1 MRLLA
6 ALLVCL
12 AAAPLPAWSCP
23 GDCNGNGA
31 VAIDELILGVR
42 ISLGDAPLAQCPAF
56 DVTPDGELRIDELIR
71 GVGSAATGCPATPT
85 PTPSLT
91 ATPSATPTDTPTA
104 VSTDTSTA
112 TPTVP
117 PVAGRWRED
126 TLGVETSTCGDPL
139 TTTFGDELAARG
151 PCEQEVVSTG
161 ELAVRVSDCS
171 GQTTD
176 GALDRDGTITLVF
189 PPDANTVE
197 GCTVTLT
204 TTTVIPAASSPT
216 TARYTFAIDFTGA
229 CPLTA
234 CVITA
239 SGEWTRLD

>member
-6 ALLVCL
+6 TALLVCL
-12 AAAPLPAWSCP
+12 AAGPLPAQSCP
-23 GDCNGNGA
+23 GDCNGNGT
-31 VAIDELILGVR
+31 VSIDELVLGVR

-56 DVTPDGELRIDELIR
+56 DATPDGELRIDELIR
-71 GVGSAATGCPATPT
+71 GVGSAANGCPAT

-91 ATPSATPTDTPTA
+91 ATPSATPTETPTA
-104 VSTDTSTA
+104 VSTDTPTA

-126 TLGVETSTCGDPL
+126 TLGVETSTCDDPL
-139 TTTFGDELAARG
+139 TTSFAEELTARG
-151 PCEQEVVSTG
+151 PCEQDVVSTG

-176 GALDRDGTITLVF
+176 GTLDRDGTITLAF

-204 TTTVIPAASSPT
+204 TTAVIPAASSPT
-216 TARYTFAIDFTGA
+216 TARYTFAIDFSGA

-234 CVITA
+234 CAITA
-239 SGEWTRLD
+239 SGAWTRLE